1 MAVTSIKRV
10 RALPDW
16 HQLYEGAP
24 GSSLNSKGKKI
35 AQQYRINE
43 THSVELKKINRI
55 FMFLFQ
61 IKYKTPLR
69 TEPGS

>member
-1 MAVTSIKRV
+1 MSGPYLIDVNSTKVLQVPVSIV
-10 RALPDW
+10 R
-16 HQLYEGAP
+16 
-24 GSSLNSKGKKI
+24 GKKI

-43 THSVELKKINRI
+43 THSVELEKINRI